1 MRISD
6 WSSDVCS
13 SDLLLVHLLDFA
25 LQPLVAR
32 LLVVKRAIHR
42 RPRRPDNGNRG
53 DHAETQHL
61 HELLLAQF
69 AALAAPVAQVDPG
82 GHGCGS
88 SKARNARPQ
97 AISSQASS
105 RSSTAGFALGM
116 ALHLGNGRPVRED

>member
-53 DHAETQHL
+53 DHAENQHL

-69 AALAAPVAQVDPG
+69 AALAAPVATVDPG
-82 GHGCGS
+82 GHGCGP

-97 AISSQASS
+97 AIRSEAT
-105 RSSTAGFALGM
+105 SSTRART
-116 ALHLGNGRPVRED
+116 NGVWGKSE